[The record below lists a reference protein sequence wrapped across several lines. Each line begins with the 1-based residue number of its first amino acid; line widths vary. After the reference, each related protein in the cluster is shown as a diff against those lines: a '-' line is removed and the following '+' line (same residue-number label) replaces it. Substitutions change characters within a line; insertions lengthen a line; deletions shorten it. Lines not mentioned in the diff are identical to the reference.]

1 MLTYTPGDTVVH
13 RLDPRTKLGFQFAF
27 ALATFTRLTLPRL
40 AGLVV
45 VGLVSLYLADTTVR
59 AVVRAYWVILLVLAA
74 GPLIAGVTLGPPWF
88 EVGPALA
95 SVRSVVRIVPLLFVS
110 TAYVT
115 ATPVRDTRA
124 AIQRTIPGRAGQLL
138 GVGIAL
144 TFRFVPVLRADLR
157 RVRDA
162 IRARGGDTRSIRE
175 RSQRLTTLMV
185 VRALRRSDRLAVALQ
200 ARCFAWNPTL
210 PRLQFSRLDLPV
222 WLLSAV
228 LAAVGL
234 APLLPL

>member
-27 ALATFTRLTLPRL
+27 ALVAFTAVTLPRL
-40 AGLVV
+40 AGLLAVGVSCVYLAVTSVSVV
-45 VGLVSLYLADTTVR
+45 VRG
-59 AVVRAYWVILLVLAA
+59 YWAVLAVLA
-74 GPLIAGVTLGPPWF
+74 LGPLIAAVSLGPPWV
-88 EVGPALA
+88 EVGPAVESL
-95 SVRSVVRIVPLLFVS
+95 RSVARIVPLLFVS
-110 TAYVT
+110 TAYIT

-124 AIQRTIPGRAGQLL
+124 AIQRTVPGRPGQLI
-138 GVGIAL
+138 GVGVAL

-162 IRARGGDTRSIRE
+162 VRARGGETRSFRE

-185 VRALRRSDRLAVALQ
+185 VRALRRSDRLSVALQ

-210 PRLQFSRLDLPV
+210 PRLRFSRLDLPV

-234 APLLPL
+234 AAILPL